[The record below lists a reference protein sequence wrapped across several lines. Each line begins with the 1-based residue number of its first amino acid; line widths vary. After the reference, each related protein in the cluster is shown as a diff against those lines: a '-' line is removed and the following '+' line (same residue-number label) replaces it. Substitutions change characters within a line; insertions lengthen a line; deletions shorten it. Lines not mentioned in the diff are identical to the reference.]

1 MNKKYKHIIIFFLIV
16 ACSIAFGP
24 IVNNDFVGYD
34 DNRLIAEN
42 SFIQNGINAKSIKWA
57 FTDTH
62 HEYWHPLTWL
72 SLMLD
77 WRLFGSN
84 ASGHHLVSLLL
95 HIGAVLFLFL
105 FLNKATKSFWLSVFG
120 GVFCFTSPAR

>member
-1 MNKKYKHIIIFFLIV
+1 MNKKYIYIIIIILV
-16 ACSIAFGP
+16 LASAIAFGH
-24 IVNNDFVGYD
+24 IISNDFISYD
-34 DNRLIAEN
+34 DYRLITEN
-42 SFIQNGINAKSIKWA
+42 SHIQYGINTSSMKWA

-72 SLMLD
+72 SIMLD
-77 WRLFGSN
+77 WRLFGPN